1 VKTERVYLPVVDAN
15 VDHVRAVLHLPDE
28 VAGPPVLL
36 THGAGGDLDGDGLI
50 ALAEVLAGLGC
61 VTLRANL
68 AYREAGRRAA
78 PRAETSVAPFR
89 SVWRSADDLLHT
101 EGIHPGATGWVV
113 GGKSYGG
120 RVASLAVV
128 TGPGASE
135 PVAEQPP
142 AAGLLFY
149 GYPLHPPGKPDK
161 LRVAHWP
168 HVAAPCLFL
177 QGDRDP
183 FCDLGLLR
191 QHVRKLPRR
200 ATLHVVPGG
209 DHSLKVTGAASPDG
223 TPRSAVR
230 VVHDLAEP
238 IGHWLGSLHV

>member
-1 VKTERVYLPVVDAN
+1 MKTERLTLPVVDAN
-15 VDHVRAVLHLPDE
+15 VDHVTAVLHLPDE
-28 VAGPPVLL
+28 LTGPAVLL
-36 THGAGGDLDGDGLI
+36 THGAGGDLDGEGLV
-50 ALAEVLAGLGC
+50 ALADVLAGLGC
-61 VTLRANL
+61 VTVRANL

-78 PRAETSVAPFR
+78 PRAETSVASFR
-89 SVWRSADDLLHT
+89 SLWQAADGLLHA
-101 EGIHPGATGWVV
+101 EGIHPGPVGWVV

-120 RVASLAVV
+120 RVASLAVATEPGTSDA
-128 TGPGASE
+128 TGA
-135 PVAEQPP
+135 QPP

-168 HVAAPCLFL
+168 HVPVPCLFL

-183 FCDLGLLR
+183 FCDLDLLR

-200 ATLHVVPGG
+200 ATLQVVPGG

-230 VVHDLAEP
+230 VLQDLTDP
-238 IGHWLGSLHV
+238 IAQWLASLHV